1 MDKAD
6 RQLLEVVEIW
16 PSLSTWQ
23 KYRLLILAMWWAKVI
38 HPVQSLL
45 RRTGLGENIA
55 GNWMIR
61 FLITGPVILI
71 FSAIGLSIS
80 KSLIYSLFVLFL
92 ALACAVLSVF
102 DHN

>member
-6 RQLLEVVEIW
+6 RQLLEVVAIW

-23 KYRLLILAMWWAKVI
+23 KYRLLFLAMWWAKVI
-38 HPVQSLL
+38 HPVRSFL
-45 RRTGLGENIA
+45 RHTGLEKKISGYWIK
-55 GNWMIR
+55 R
-61 FLITGPVILI
+61 FLITGPVILL
-71 FSAIGLSIS
+71 FSAVGLSIS
-80 KSLIYSLFVLFL
+80 KSLIYSLFVLIL